1 MKSWVQLN
9 YIQHFVIVYKQRR
22 QKSFICE
29 EKQQM
34 CRSYFLRGGALC
46 TKTKVSFKNYNR
58 FAVRKVPEQLL
69 KILNGMKLILDDQ
82 GKQLDSYTISL
93 KSFRSFRVPLFNKP
107 VTAQELFLLFLTD
120 WNRVFPYHVYVIF
133 LFFFSSLQTNTI
145 CDTIYTKECSFSNKT
160 TCTTSYENECKT
172 TTENKC
178 TIVYDEK
185 CSAVYE
191 DKCQTGKISALTFKF
206 VLKVK

>member
-1 MKSWVQLN
+1 MSEKMFKNCPKIVQKV
-9 YIQHFVIVYKQRR
+9 IKIFFKFV
-22 QKSFICE
+22 QKSIEDEEYLLITYILETICCK
-29 EKQQM
+29 KQQKKS
-34 CRSYFLRGGALC
+34 RWTVTGLWNRG
-46 TKTKVSFKNYNR
+46 
-58 FAVRKVPEQLL
+58 PL
-69 KILNGMKLILDDQ
+69 KILNGIKLIPDDQ
-82 GKQLDSYTISL
+82 RNHLDSYTISL